1 MNRFEGRF
9 RLVMFFSIMSLIFS
23 QEISAQNL
31 VNGEQYYAWNVKG
44 TLVYSD
50 TNTAS
55 EILDSLAFGTKVQV
69 KDTSYPKVIRNF
81 QVESDKDQIDY
92 SLKGHWVKISAEDV
106 EGYVFDG
113 ELSKRLPLELPENKR
128 PEREDDYLERTL
140 GEGVATDKKEPLGTE
155 PNIYYRWIKDIK
167 FADGSYIH
175 WVNIEG
181 CDMGEFFISGANIN
195 QVYFMFTAFLYDNR
209 SGIYLPNADIVK
221 LTKVKGTRLE
231 FTDADESYSNHITTK
246 ENGKVVFG
254 GGLCG

>member
-1 MNRFEGRF
+1 
-9 RLVMFFSIMSLIFS
+9 MSLIFS

-31 VNGEQYYAWNVKG
+31 VNGAQYYAWNVKG
-44 TLVYSD
+44 TVVYSD

-69 KDTSYPKVIRNF
+69 TDASYPKVIRNF

-140 GEGVATDKKEPLGTE
+140 GEGVVTEKKEPLGTE

-195 QVYFMFTAFLYDNR
+195 QVYFMFTAFHYMRAGVYYVDTG
-209 SGIYLPNADIVK
+209 SIVRLK
-221 LTKVKGTRLE
+221 NIAGSRLE
-231 FTDADESYSNHITTK
+231 FTYSEESNGNYITTK
-246 ENGKVVFG
+246 EDGKVVFG